1 MEEQDNQLGDKMSKI
16 EISSGIGLG
25 NLIAVI
31 ISYLKWKSIGWMIL
45 HGLLGWLYVIYYV
58 IKYGWNLG

>member
-1 MEEQDNQLGDKMSKI
+1 MSKL

-45 HGLLGWLYVIYYV
+45 HGLLGWLYIIYYV